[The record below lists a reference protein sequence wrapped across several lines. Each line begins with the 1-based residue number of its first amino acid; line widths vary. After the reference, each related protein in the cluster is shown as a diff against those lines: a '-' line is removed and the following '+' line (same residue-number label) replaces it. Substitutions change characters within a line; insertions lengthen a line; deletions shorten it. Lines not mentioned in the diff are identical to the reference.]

1 MVRGIKPRAAATVAA
16 VGLAFA
22 TLATVTPASAAGSA
36 APAKDHPVRL
46 ASVTGSARIFYA
58 FRPDDEIRF
67 TVDAQAAPYTRRFP
81 DDPQLKDGLPTDA
94 RGTIHFT
101 HRKAETGEV
110 GTADAAVDC
119 LVTGDHVATLTAVI
133 TKSDAMPVGQRVG
146 LSISQGHGHA
156 KDRLG
161 FSWGVVNLDVDA
173 NGKPV
178 QPVVGTGMAPAPFAP
193 VVDGGYTVRP
203 GDLEVR

>member
-1 MVRGIKPRAAATVAA
+1 MVHGIKPRTAAALAA

-22 TLATVTPASAAGSA
+22 TIATVTPASAAGSA
-36 APAKDHPVRL
+36 APAEGHPVRL

-58 FRPDDEIRF
+58 FQPDDEIRF
-67 TVDAQAAPYTRRFP
+67 TIDAQAAPYTRGFP
-81 DDPQLKDGLPTDA
+81 GTRIKDGLPTDA
-94 RGTIHFT
+94 RGTVHFT
-101 HRKAETGEV
+101 HRVAGTGAV

-133 TKSDAMPVGQRVG
+133 TTSDAMPVGQRVG
-146 LSISQGHGHA
+146 LSISQGHGHG

-178 QPVVGTGMAPAPFAP
+178 PPVVGTCMAPAPFAP
-193 VVDGGYTVRP
+193 VVGGGYTVHP
-203 GDLEVR
+203 GDLEMR

>member
-1 MVRGIKPRAAATVAA
+1 MVRVIKPCAATLAA

-22 TLATVTPASAAGSA
+22 MLATVTPASAAGPA
-36 APAKDHPVRL
+36 APTKGHPVRL
-46 ASVTGSARIFYA
+46 ASVTGSGRIFYA

-67 TVDAQAAPYTRRFP
+67 TVDAQVAPYTRGFP
-81 DDPQLKDGLPTDA
+81 GTIVPDGLPTDA
-94 RGTIHFT
+94 RGTVRFT
-101 HRKAETGEV
+101 HHKAGTNEV

-133 TKSDAMPVGQRVG
+133 TTSDVMPVGQRIG
-146 LSISQGHGHA
+146 LSISQGHGHD
-156 KDRLG
+156 KGRLG

-178 QPVVGTGMAPAPFAP
+178 QPVVGTCMAPAPFAP
-193 VVDGGYTVRP
+193 VVDGGYTVHP